1 VDAIII
7 EKLLGFAMVMTRIST
22 FFLTV
27 PIFGAPA
34 IPPTIKV
41 AATVLLSIFFSLIN
55 PPFATAHQDS
65 AMQAI
70 LLLGSEAT
78 YGLALGIIIGVLFA
92 TVKLAGRIVEDQMG
106 MTMAEILDP
115 LTDEQG
121 LPLASLLEMVFII
134 AFLSANGHH
143 LFLKILH
150 RSFELFPAG
159 KMPSIA
165 TLVGNI
171 YEAGTMMLTAGLQL
185 AAPILAALLLL
196 LVILAILARVVPDM
210 DIFFISFPIRIA
222 LGLVMLTAFVP
233 FIDGFVSETAKMM
246 AKLLPL

>member
-1 VDAIII
+1 MD
-7 EKLLGFAMVMTRIST
+7 EKRQQGGYCRYVGRGVLSFRY
-22 FFLTV
+22 
-27 PIFGAPA
+27 PPA
-34 IPPTIKV
+34 
-41 AATVLLSIFFSLIN
+41 AA
-55 PPFATAHQDS
+55 AHQAS

-78 YGLALGIIIGVLFA
+78 YGVALGIIISVLFA

-106 MTMAEILDP
+106 LTMAEILDP

-121 LPLASLLEMVFII
+121 LPIASILELVFLI
-134 AFLSANGHH
+134 AFLAANGHH
-143 LFLKILH
+143 IFLKILQ

-171 YEAGTMMLTAGLQL
+171 YEATAMMLTAGLQL
-185 AAPILAALLLL
+185 SAPILASLLLL
-196 LVILAILARVVPDM
+196 LVILAVLARVVPDM
-210 DIFFISFPIRIA
+210 DIFFISFPVRII
-222 LGLVMLTAFVP
+222 LGLVMLTVFIP
-233 FIDGFVSETAKMM
+233 FIDGFVSEAAKMM